1 MNGLYSI
8 EKAIQVLSYVQK
20 GTSEKKYT
28 LLLKYVFFADRYSIR
43 KYAMPVLGEPR
54 YYAMKKGPVASN
66 TLDVLKKNVDRLPNI
81 TTQEKSMLE
90 ACIRQTDDY
99 SVEIDTFDEYDLL
112 SRADIESLD
121 FVIEHFK
128 GLSFNNMV
136 ELTHQYPEWAKV
148 GPNLTPGRSRIA
160 MRYEDFFEN
169 PEAENL
175 QKIYR
180 ILHSDDPFTTAGPGV
195 ADLALAK
202 DVYLNC

>member
-28 LLLKYVFFADRYSIR
+28 LLLKYLFFADRYSIR

-54 YYAMKKGPVASN
+54 YYAMKRGPVASI
-66 TLDVLKKNVDRLPNI
+66 TLDVLTKKIDRLGNI
-81 TTQEKSMLE
+81 TFQEKSMLD
-90 ACIRQTDDY
+90 ACIQETDDY
-99 SVEIDTFDEYDLL
+99 TVEIVTFDEYDLL
-112 SRADIESLD
+112 SKADIESLD
-121 FVIEHFK
+121 FVIDHFK
-128 GLSFNNMV
+128 GLSFSNMV

-148 GPNLTPGRSRIA
+148 GPQLTSGSKRVA

-169 PEAENL
+169 PESENL
-175 QKIYR
+175 QNIHR